1 MFPSHEFAMFSY
13 AVKMISIE
21 LLTKCSKIRNVTSQD
36 KEDILNNSNQ
46 QSCYFRHKQSNM
58 FHSLMCSL
66 KQILT

>member
-1 MFPSHEFAMFSY
+1 MFSY

-36 KEDILNNSNQ
+36 KEEILNNSNQ

>member
-21 LLTKCSKIRNVTSQD
+21 LLTKCYKIRNVTSQD